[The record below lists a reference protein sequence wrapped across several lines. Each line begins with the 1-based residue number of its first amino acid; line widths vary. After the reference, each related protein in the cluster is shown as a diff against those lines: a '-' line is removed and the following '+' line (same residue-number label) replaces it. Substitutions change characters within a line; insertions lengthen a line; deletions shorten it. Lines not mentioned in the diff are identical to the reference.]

1 MNNIILIGMPA
12 SGKSSAGVI
21 LAKVLGYDFID
32 TDILLQRQ
40 EKHTLEE
47 IILQRGLEEFLKKEE
62 EVCVKLEAEST
73 VIATGGSVIYEEE
86 AMKHLGSLGKLV
98 YLKVSAEELSAR
110 IGDMKHRGVVLKEG
124 QTMEDLYKERTRLY
138 EKWAD
143 LTIDECGLTL
153 ENTVKRISEA
163 IKGNKMS
170 L

>member
-47 IILQRGLEEFLKKEE
+47 IILQRGLEEFLKKEK
-62 EVCVKLEAEST
+62 EVCVKLEAESA

-86 AMKHLGSLGKLV
+86 AMKHLTSLGKLV
-98 YLKVSAEELSAR
+98 YLKVSAEELGAR

-124 QTMEDLYKERTRLY
+124 QTMEDHSVVER
-138 EKWAD
+138 KAD
-143 LTIDECGLTL
+143 CY
-153 ENTVKRISEA
+153 
-163 IKGNKMS
+163 M
-170 L
+170 